1 MNKVIPILPCPDIR
15 RQVEFYQQLG
25 FEIKGVYT
33 SPNAYA
39 AMALGNIELHF
50 WGNRKNVPAENS
62 SMCFIYV
69 DDVDAVND
77 AFTNSLKAH
86 TGKIPRSGIPKITKV
101 RDLVADRRFTL
112 TDPGGNT
119 LFIGTPVTDGSV
131 NFFRTLQHETFAKK
145 FTVLY
150 DIVYSKEEPAM
161 AAETLPRYGIVK
173 DELNDLDKGKYL
185 LVILEIQRSLKQPLD
200 DTELKELLRVNKDSN
215 DDWRKIE
222 ARYRAILTEETES

>member
-25 FEIKGVYT
+25 FEITGVYT
-33 SPNAYA
+33 SPNPYA
-39 AMALGNIELHF
+39 AVQLGNIELHF

-62 SMCFIYV
+62 SMCFIQV
-69 DDVDAVND
+69 EDVDAVND

-86 TGKIPRSGIPKITKV
+86 TGKVPRSGIPKITKV

-119 LFIGTPVTDGSV
+119 LFIGTPVKEGNV

-150 DIVYSKEEPAM
+150 DIVYSKEAPEM

-173 DELNDLDKGKYL
+173 DELDDLDKAKYL
-185 LVILEIQRSLKQPLD
+185 LVILEIQRSLEQPLD
-200 DTELKELLRVNKDSN
+200 DTELKELLMVNKDVN

-222 ARYRAILTEETES
+222 DRYRAIVTGDDQ